1 MIFLSPG
8 ANASIGDDDFSW
20 SMETDRG
27 ALLGDYAGLALLPVD
42 GKRIPC
48 GSPVM
53 FQSPQPWMEW
63 SGGPEK
69 ACCKVTFGS
78 LPQGCEKVLIVAY
91 VYAAAGPIS
100 ELGSVRLIVNDH
112 IEHKHSLAGFGEAAV
127 VLGEFY
133 IRNSEWKFRALAE
146 GSAYGLSALGR
157 RLGRDIDDSHP
168 NRGTSRTESSR
179 SETATGTGFAV
190 SPTHIMTCAHVI
202 EGMSCVSIASFEGRY
217 RAEPVVV
224 DERNDIALLRIDGA
238 KPLVPVTFREGRG
251 CELGETVVALGYPL
265 SGLAGRGLHV
275 TQGGISALFGIRD
288 DASLLQFTAAIQ
300 PGSSGSPLFDGS
312 GLVVGLVKSSMAD
325 AQSMNFAVKSPLI
338 LAFLDASS
346 INAQRGGSSQQ
357 RTTTEIAK
365 DAQASLWR
373 IEASAV

>member
-8 ANASIGDDDFSW
+8 ANVSIGGSNCSW
-20 SMETDRG
+20 SMESDRG
-27 ALLGDYAGLALLPVD
+27 ALLGDYAGLALLPLD
-42 GKRIPC
+42 GKRNPC
-48 GSPVM
+48 GNPVL
-53 FQSPQPWMEW
+53 FQSPQPWMAW

-69 ACCKVTFGS
+69 AFCRISLDS

-91 VYAAAGPIS
+91 VYAAAGPVS
-100 ELGSVRLIVNDH
+100 ELGSVHLIVNER
-112 IEHKHSLAGFGEAAV
+112 IEHKHSLSGFGESAI
-127 VLGEFY
+127 VLGELY

-157 RLGRDIDDSHP
+157 RLGCDIDDSHP
-168 NRGTSRTESSR
+168 NDGTQRTEATK

-190 SPTHIMTCAHVI
+190 SPVHIMTCAHVI
-202 EGMSCVSIASFEGRY
+202 DRMSAISIASFEGRY

-224 DERNDIALLRIDGA
+224 DERNDIALLRVDGA
-238 KPLVPVTFREGRG
+238 KPLFPVTFREGKG

-275 TQGGISALFGIRD
+275 TKGGVSALFGIRD
-288 DASLLQFTAAIQ
+288 DSSLLQFTAAIQ
-300 PGSSGSPLFDGS
+300 PGSSGSPLFDSS

-325 AQSMNFAVKSPLI
+325 AQSMNFAVKAALV
-338 LAFLDASS
+338 LAFLDASGTGALRKVAS
-346 INAQRGGSSQQ
+346 TQRS
-357 RTTTEIAK
+357 TTEIAR

-373 IEASAV
+373 IEASAF